1 MSHRCDTFPLCLGV
15 ARSTDVIRT
24 AMHAASAKCT
34 IDGFFE
40 REIPAQ
46 SEADAV
52 NPSARWRVAVTS
64 QRRRVI
70 ATATT
75 FACGEPEQSG
85 TEPLR
90 QSGRL
95 CIVEGCGRPHK
106 ARGLCDAHYKR
117 LLATGSPQPDRPIR
131 KAEGR
136 GTMRNG
142 YWNVPVPP
150 ALQPLVGGVSWVGE
164 HRLVMA
170 RHLGRPLLPDE
181 QVHHR
186 NGNRSDNRI
195 ENLEL
200 WSISHPS
207 GKRIEDLLA
216 YCRMIID
223 RYGQMPL
230 TPR

>member
-1 MSHRCDTFPLCLGV
+1 MSWSCTLDGCDQNGY
-15 ARSTDVIRT
+15 ARGFCE
-24 AMHAASAKCT
+24 MHY
-34 IDGFFE
+34 
-40 REIPAQ
+40 
-46 SEADAV
+46 
-52 NPSARWRVAVTS
+52 
-64 QRRRVI
+64 RRVLRTGD
-70 ATATT
+70 AGPVGSGHRESQCQVES
-75 FACGEPEQSG
+75 CGDVAEAKGYYHGHYLRLRRTGTVG

-230 TPR
+230 PPR